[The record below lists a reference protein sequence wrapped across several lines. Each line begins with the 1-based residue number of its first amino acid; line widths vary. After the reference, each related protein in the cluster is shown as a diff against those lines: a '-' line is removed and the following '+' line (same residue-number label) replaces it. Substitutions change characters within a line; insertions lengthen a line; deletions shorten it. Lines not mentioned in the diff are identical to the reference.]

1 VLQKDYNLS
10 KISKHI
16 DSWQCGFISR
26 FVNLTVNVKV
36 KEEEC
41 KNQNY
46 LHFGLFR
53 NCFVSKV
60 EAQNNV
66 EAKSFFIGLYVMA
79 EGCTILL
86 AISMFSFPPSFVN
99 NL

>member
-1 VLQKDYNLS
+1 M
-10 KISKHI
+10 
-16 DSWQCGFISR
+16 SR
-26 FVNLTVNVKV
+26 FVNLIVKV

-46 LHFGLFR
+46 LHFGLFP

-66 EAKSFFIGLYVMA
+66 EAKSFSLVYM
-79 EGCTILL
+79 
-86 AISMFSFPPSFVN
+86 
-99 NL
+99 

>member
-1 VLQKDYNLS
+1 M
-10 KISKHI
+10 
-16 DSWQCGFISR
+16 SR
-26 FVNLTVNVKV
+26 FVNLIVKV

-46 LHFGLFR
+46 LHFGLFP

-66 EAKSFFIGLYVMA
+66 EAFHW
-79 EGCTILL
+79 L
-86 AISMFSFPPSFVN
+86 ACNGGGGNDLFLFPS
-99 NL
+99 